1 MAEITEKI
9 KDYMSSANVSLPM
22 LLDHLSEF
30 LAVERGGKML
40 YQAALSIAHNPDV
53 LRQFQKFYEQ
63 TAHHE
68 EVLTR
73 LITELGG
80 DPAHISPAARL
91 AEMKARSLLDTMN
104 SSNGLSR
111 ANRAPA
117 TSTEQVAAAPAW
129 SSTLAELNAME
140 NIVLA
145 ETKDHADWE
154 LLGKISRQSSDER
167 IREVLKPVVSDIE
180 NEEDQHLNWTKQKL
194 AELTMAALSK

>member
-9 KDYMSSANVSLPM
+9 KDYMSTANVNLPM

-40 YQAALSIAHNPDV
+40 YQAALSIIQNPDV

-73 LITELGG
+73 VITELGG
-80 DPAHISPAARL
+80 DPAHMSSGARL

-104 SSNGLSR
+104 SPDGLRRTNG
-111 ANRAPA
+111 APA
-117 TSTEQVAAAPAW
+117 ETTAEETFVP

-167 IREVLKPVVSDIE
+167 IRDVLKPVVSDIE
-180 NEEDQHLNWTKQKL
+180 NQEDEHLNWTRQKL
-194 AELTMAALSK
+194 AELTMAALSR